1 MNHFLASKRLMNMN
15 RGVALSILGCLAL
28 LIPARAC
35 INDLDT
41 YKEQL
46 KGSDPAAVLM
56 GFFPRYPQE
65 YYKARIKRLTSV
77 AERGNLGIQDYDNL
91 AAAYDRI
98 GESGK
103 AIVWMERKAK
113 ALSALPPDKQ
123 PDIGP
128 IVPPGK
134 LTHRQYMEYTN
145 HANLGTFI
153 IHKWLQD
160 GRPKAR
166 VADIQASLNH
176 LKKAVEINP
185 DAHAGREWAQID
197 IISWID
203 RETKSPTGQYPLFA
217 RPHSE
222 VVEGLIG
229 LIELGNAW
237 NSLDVFQMIA
247 LLEAKR
253 YPLGLIAEAKLEE
266 FYGTDAKTLFQM
278 AAVQKLEKSAPPA
291 KDPPNFRRMDTM
303 MEIYGE
309 MASVEEAQKARS
321 EFIVKQIAKGRRPDT
336 HENFWAGAPAYNPPN
351 LVRVVRNPAKRAM
364 HNVTIYAVIAF
375 FLAVATLGLILI
387 IKFVRV
393 LTARHQ

>member
-1 MNHFLASKRLMNMN
+1 MNMK
-15 RGVALSILGCLAL
+15 RGFALSIVGCLAL
-28 LIPARAC
+28 LIPARGC
-35 INDLDT
+35 VNDLDT

-56 GFFPRYPQE
+56 GFFPRYPPE
-65 YYKARIKRLTSV
+65 YYKARIKRLTGV
-77 AERGNLGIQDYDNL
+77 ADKGNLGIQDYDNL

-128 IVPPGK
+128 IVPPGN
-134 LTHRQYMEYTN
+134 LTNRQYMEYTT
-145 HANLGTFI
+145 HANWGTFI

-217 RPHSE
+217 RPHNE

-253 YPLGLIAEAKLEE
+253 FPLGLIAETKLEE
-266 FYGTDAKTLFQM
+266 FYGKDAKTLFQM
-278 AAVQKLEKSAPPA
+278 AAVQKLEKSANPS
-291 KDPPNFRRMDTM
+291 KDSPKFDRKNTM
-303 MEIYGE
+303 RGIYLG
-309 MASVEEAQKARS
+309 MASVEEAQRARS
-321 EFIVKQIAKGRRPDT
+321 EFVVGQIAKGHHPDT
-336 HENFWAGAPAYNPPN
+336 HKRFWDGAPEYNPPV
-351 LVRVVRNPAKRAM
+351 LARSLKNPAKRAM
-364 HNVTIYAVIAF
+364 HNVTTFGAVAVILGGI
-375 FLAVATLGLILI
+375 LAVIIATIVYI
-387 IKFVRV
+387 VRRV
-393 LTARHQ
+393 RGSAR